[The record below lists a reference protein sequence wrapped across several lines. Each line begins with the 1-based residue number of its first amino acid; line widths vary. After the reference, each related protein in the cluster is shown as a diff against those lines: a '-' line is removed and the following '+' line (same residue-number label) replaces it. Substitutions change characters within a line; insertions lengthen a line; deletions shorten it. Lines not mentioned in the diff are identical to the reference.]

1 MNITILCAGSLKEK
15 YLKDAEKEYL
25 KRLSRYAKVTVI
37 ETKEYEDIEK
47 EGEELLKK
55 IKEDSFAIALAICG
69 DEMSSKELALYL
81 EGLGIKGESNITFVI
96 GGSEGLSQKVLERA
110 DIAISFSKLTF
121 PHQLIRIFLLEQIYR
136 SFKIIKN
143 EPYHK

>member
-25 KRLSRYAKVTVI
+25 KRLSRYAKVTVT

-96 GGSEGLSQKVLERA
+96 GGSDGLSQKVFERA

>member
-1 MNITILCAGSLKEK
+1 MNITILCAGNLKEK

-25 KRLSRYAKVTVI
+25 KRLSRYAKVTVT
-37 ETKEYEDIEK
+37 ETKEYDDIEK

-96 GGSEGLSQKVLERA
+96 GGSDGLSNKVLEKA
-110 DIAISFSKLTF
+110 DSILSFSKLTF
-121 PHQLIRIFLLEQIYR
+121 PHQLMRIFLLEQIYR

>member
-25 KRLSRYAKVTVI
+25 KRLSRYAKVTVT
-37 ETKEYEDIEK
+37 ETKEYDDIEK

-69 DEMSSKELALYL
+69 DAMSSKELALYL

-110 DIAISFSKLTF
+110 DMAISFSKLTF